1 MRKNFLNKVVSVAAA
16 AALTGSFLT
25 GCGSAEAANAAN
37 EEAKAA
43 ESVAEVSEEVKEEG
57 SQESSTETTEAAEA
71 ESADAGLLAD
81 IKERGYIVVGT
92 EGTWSPYTYHDDN
105 DELVG
110 FEVEVAKYIADYI
123 GVDVQFSET
132 VWSSMFAS
140 LDAGQIDIV
149 VNGVSYSEERAEK
162 YDFSEPYNYS
172 QYAILTLADNDEI
185 NSLEDAKG
193 KTAANDPT
201 SSIGKFA
208 EESGAVLDEVGEAAQ
223 AISEVKNGRADLT
236 FSPVTVFADYLKNH
250 PEDAD
255 KFKVIVVT
263 DPEPSAYVPV
273 VKGNEALVSVI
284 NEALDQAKEDGT
296 LSELALKYFD
306 VDTTKG
312 E

>member
-1 MRKNFLNKVVSVAAA
+1 MKKNLLNKVVSIATV

-25 GCGSAEAANAAN
+25 GCGSAEAASASTN
-37 EEAKAA
+37 EAKAE
-43 ESVAEVSEEVKEEG
+43 ESAAEVSQEVNEEG
-57 SQESSTETTEAAEA
+57 SQESSTETAEA

-149 VNGVSYSEERAEK
+149 VNGVSYSEERALK